1 MCFELQSRWGFV
13 RTNGPGVEARPSWT
27 VTLGMESVTW
37 WGQTTAGYT
46 VPAGST
52 EGDFRYW
59 EISSS
64 IPSYK
69 GSESISG
76 LNINTSNYSV
86 DFITYLFSLE
96 QLAQF
101 ILILLIHLVP
111 FFFWL
116 YPQQTISSIQVTLTH
131 RCMSAAWHRLN
142 EVQ

>member
-1 MCFELQSRWGFV
+1 M
-13 RTNGPGVEARPSWT
+13 NGPGVEARPSRT
-27 VTLGMESVTW
+27 VTLGMESVAW
-37 WGQTTAGYT
+37 WGQTTAGYL

-52 EGDFRYW
+52 EGDFGYW

-86 DFITYLFSLE
+86 DSMTYLFSLE

-101 ILILLIHLVP
+101 TLILLICLVT
-111 FFFWL
+111 FFWVVSPTDYEL
-116 YPQQTISSIQVTLTH
+116 HSSDSLAH
-131 RCMSAAWHRLN
+131 CCMSAAWHRLD